1 MLIVYSRNYEHVLS
15 TINNTQRS
23 INQSQQAQAAELKK
37 IKILALAGL

>member
-1 MLIVYSRNYEHVLS
+1 MDALENSINNTLN

-23 INQSQQAQAAELKK
+23 INQSQQAQATELKK